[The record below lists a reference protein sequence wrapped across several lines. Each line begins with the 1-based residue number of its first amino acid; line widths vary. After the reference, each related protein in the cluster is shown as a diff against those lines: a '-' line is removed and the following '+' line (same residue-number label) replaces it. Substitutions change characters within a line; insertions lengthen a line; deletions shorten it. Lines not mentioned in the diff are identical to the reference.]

1 MPVTITPEILTAIAP
16 AAGTPEWAPHII
28 DGMRKFGVDRSALS
42 AAMFLGTCAEET
54 GGFQKA
60 GREESGWYSPDRI
73 VQIWPWISAAKA
85 AELAQDRTGAA
96 TRNYA
101 YDDRQRGPGLGN
113 IFDGDGEKYK
123 GRGIIQL
130 TGRWLYTKYASACGD
145 QDVVSS
151 PERVATDTHHAVG
164 SACWYWSF
172 ARCADVA
179 ETGNFRELTRKV
191 NGSTLNMDER
201 LRYYTAAAFA
211 LGLNSAGAGWKEDGR
226 EVTTKTIQM
235 ALEKAGFPCGG
246 VDGID
251 GPKTHVAVA
260 AFQRSRG
267 LVVDGVPGPA
277 TKAALGLA

>member
-1 MPVTITPEILTAIAP
+1 MCIR
-16 AAGTPEWAPHII
+16 
-28 DGMRKFGVDRSALS
+28 DS
-42 AAMFLGTCAEET
+42 LGTCSEET

-60 GREESGWYSPDRI
+60 GREESGWYSPERI
-73 VQIWPWISAAKA
+73 VQIWPWIGAAKA
-85 AELAQDRTGAA
+85 AELARDRTGAA

-101 YDDRQRGPGLGN
+101 YDDRRRGPGLGN

-145 QDVVSS
+145 QDVVSQ
-151 PERVATDTHHAVG
+151 PEKLATETHHAVG

-172 ARCADVA
+172 SRCADVA
-179 ETGNFRELTRKV
+179 ETGDFTALTRKV
-191 NGSTLNMDER
+191 NGSTLNMPER
-201 LRYYTAAAFA
+201 VKYYNRALAA
-211 LGLNSAGAGWKEDGR
+211 LGG
-226 EVTTKTIQM
+226 M
-235 ALEKAGFPCGG
+235 APPSPMLPDTPVRALQAALDAAGFPCGG
-246 VDGID
+246 IDGID

-267 LVVDGVPGPA
+267 LVVDGIPGPA

>member
-60 GREESGWYSPDRI
+60 GREEAGWYSPDRI
-73 VQIWPWISAAKA
+73 VQIWPWIGAAKA

-101 YDDRQRGPGLGN
+101 YDDRKRGGGLGN
-113 IFDGDGEKYK
+113 IFDGDGERFK

-130 TGRWLYTKYASACGD
+130 TGRWLYSKYADACGD
-145 QDVVSS
+145 RDIVSH
-151 PERVATDTHHAVG
+151 PERLATETHHAVG

-179 ETGNFRELTRKV
+179 ETGDFVALTRKV
-191 NGSTLNMDER
+191 NGSTLNMAER
-201 LRYYTAAAFA
+201 LRYYNRARA
-211 LGLNSAGAGWKEDGR
+211 LLNLSPFTPSPMLPDTPVRALQA
-226 EVTTKTIQM
+226 
-235 ALEKAGFPCGG
+235 ALEAAGFPCGG
-246 VDGID
+246 VDGAP
-251 GPKTHVAVA
+251 GPKTTAAVS
-260 AFQRSRG
+260 AFQRAKG
-267 LVVDGVPGPA
+267 LVVDGIAGA
-277 TKAALGLA
+277 KTKAALGLT